1 VRRLLL
7 VSNTNAHRV
16 TAYGR
21 DVIARALAAE
31 FKLDEVQTARPGDA
45 IDLAREAALDGI
57 DVVAA
62 LGGDGTVNEV
72 ANGLVG
78 SDAALAIVP
87 AGMANVFARSLGI
100 PADPVEATGWLLEHA
115 RDAPRQVSLG
125 RAGDRYFLVSCGV
138 GFDAAIVREV
148 ERRQLL
154 KRRAG
159 DWFFVWTGLR
169 VFFRGYDRRR
179 PHLSLSWGPAEDE
192 HRDGLFLAIV
202 QNTSPYT
209 FLRSRALRLC
219 PDAELEAGLDCMALD
234 SLKTRVALRVVGSA
248 FRSGRHERFRHVT
261 YVPDRRR
268 FEVSSQPPLPVQVD
282 GEYIGEHELLVIESA
297 PSVLNVL
304 Y

>member
-148 ERRQLL
+148 ERNPRA

-159 DWFFVWTGLR
+159 DFFFLWTGVRLF
-169 VFFRGYDRRR
+169 VAGYDRKR
-179 PHLSLSWGPAEDE
+179 PQLDLAWGPDLE
-192 HRDGLFLAIV
+192 HRVDEVFLAIV
-202 QNTSPYT
+202 QNLDPYT
-209 FLRSRALRLC
+209 YFGRRPMRVCRDVRL
-219 PDAELEAGLDCMALD
+219 DGGLDVLALD
-234 SLKTRVALRVVGSA
+234 SFAT
-248 FRSGRHERFRHVT
+248 RHVLP
-261 YVPDRRR
+261 VA
-268 FEVSSQPPLPVQVD
+268 VSSFVRAR
-282 GEYIGEHELLVIESA
+282 H
-297 PSVLNVL
+297 
-304 Y
+304 